1 MLTLRSAIAIGL
13 GAIAGAM
20 SRYLITLWLTQKIS
34 TDFPIAT
41 LSINALG
48 CLGMGIFAALSMEP
62 VTLLSPEIKLLIS
75 VGFLGSFTTFSTYEL
90 DTIGLVE
97 AGHVGRA
104 IACWLGSSTLGAI
117 SLYGGILLVRALR

>member
-20 SRYLITLWLTQKIS
+20 SRYLLTLWLTPRIS
-34 TDFPIAT
+34 TTFPIAT
-41 LSINALG
+41 LSINVLG
-48 CLGMGIFAALSMEP
+48 CLGMGIFAALSMAQTP
-62 VTLLSPEIKLLIS
+62 FLSPDVKLLIS

-97 AGHVGRA
+97 EGHVGRA

-117 SLYGGILLVRALR
+117 SLYGGILLGRTFR